1 MASSAYFPIAPSIGI
16 KNRLCNQEL
25 ALWLQI
31 ASESSDDGDIT
42 HRPHGSEHLLPW
54 QSPYIRSVHL
64 AHFPSLP
71 ASGKT
76 LPDLRPFFSLF
87 SHFVS
92 IVPIDLSTPIP
103 HNVPLSC
110 GTVLAWCGLSFTSCD
125 SITTSLFLCI
135 CLWDCADTR
144 RGQREHGVFWSRS
157 FRQVRTTHLGVGNDT
172 VALCKSTKH
181 TSLLSPLSLKS
192 AYW

>member
-1 MASSAYFPIAPSIGI
+1 MASSAYLPIAPSIGI

-42 HRPHGSEHLLPW
+42 HRPHGSKHLLPW

-110 GTVLAWCGLSFTSCD
+110 GTVLAWCGLSGYKPAVCGECD
-125 SITTSLFLCI
+125 RPPHCPADCCNRSLQSWL
-135 CLWDCADTR
+135 LYPLGSD
-144 RGQREHGVFWSRS
+144 SRS
-157 FRQVRTTHLGVGNDT
+157 P
-172 VALCKSTKH
+172 STNTP
-181 TSLLSPLSLKS
+181 TSRH
-192 AYW
+192 